1 MEKCLVTKLKG
12 SVADSDLV
20 TLGELRF
27 SFAKGSGNSMILQS
41 GSSTKVGIIGDGYFT
56 DSSYTENK
64 GTTATID
71 TNRTTLYLSSNV
83 EKVAIYGKYDLTYI
97 SCSGVSSLEL
107 NDLKYTKN
115 LGTLVTANLKGNLS
129 DLENLTEL
137 TEISVSKAE
146 VTGNIESLKKL
157 TKMLGMRISSPN
169 TVITGDISSLSSMSN
184 LTSLILEYMK
194 LEGDLA
200 TLPPNIRCIVC
211 DYPQGSTF
219 TWGTRPSTSSIFG
232 ISGGPKVTNVD
243 DMLINMAQC
252 QAPSGAASWQKV
264 INVVGTRTS
273 ASDEATSVLTEKGYT
288 VWIHN

>member
-20 TLGELRF
+20 TLGELRL
-27 SFAKGSGNSMILQS
+27 SFTKGSGNRMTLQS
-41 GSSTKVGIIGDGYFT
+41 DSSTKVAIIGDGYFT
-56 DSSYTENK
+56 DSTSTKNK

-71 TNRTTLYLSSNV
+71 TNITTLYLSSNV

-97 SCSGVSSLEL
+97 SCNGISSFEL
-107 NDLKYTKN
+107 SDLKYTKK
-115 LGTLVTANLKGNLS
+115 LQTLVIGNAKGNLC
-129 DLENLTEL
+129 DLENLTKL
-137 TEISVSKAE
+137 QEITINKAE
-146 VTGNIESLKKL
+146 VTGNLESLKKL
-157 TKMLGMRISSPN
+157 TKMLGMKISSPN
-169 TVITGDISSLSSMSN
+169 TIITGDVSNLSNMTP

-211 DYPQGSTF
+211 DYHKGSTF

-232 ISGGPKVTNVD
+232 ISGGPTVTNVD

-252 QAPSGAASWQKV
+252 QSPSDAQSWQKV

-273 ASDEATSVLTEKGYT
+273 ASDEAASALTEKGYT
-288 VWIHN
+288 VWIHD